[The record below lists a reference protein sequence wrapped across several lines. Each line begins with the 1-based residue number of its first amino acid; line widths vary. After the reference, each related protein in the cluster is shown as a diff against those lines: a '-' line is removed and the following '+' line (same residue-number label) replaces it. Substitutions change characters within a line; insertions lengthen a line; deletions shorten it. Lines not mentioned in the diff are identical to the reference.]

1 MKQKKILVLGANGM
15 AGHMISLYLIERGN
29 NVDTIT
35 RNKIQLGRNYVSNYN
50 NDFKYIEELFFRE
63 KYDVIINCIG
73 ILNKNA
79 DNNKYF
85 AVKFN
90 SLLPHFLVELTK
102 NSKTRVIHLSTD
114 CVFSGNKGFYEENDF
129 KDGPTFYDQT
139 KSMGEIIDEKNLTFR
154 NSIIGP
160 DLSKKGIG
168 LFNWFMQQEE
178 DIKGFSEVMWNGVTT
193 LVLAQAIEKAIND
206 NLTGLY
212 QLASE
217 PISKYHLLKLF
228 NNELRSNKI
237 KIVEDTNLK
246 VNKILRNTRNDFNFK
261 IPSHEKMVR
270 DMKNWILNHRE
281 LYLHYILEGD
291 L

>member
-73 ILNKNA
+73 ILNKDA

-114 CVFSGNKGFYEENDF
+114 CVFSGNKGFYEESDF

-139 KSMGEIIDEKNLTFR
+139 KSMGEIIYEKNLTFR

-237 KIVEDTNLK
+237 KILEDTNLK